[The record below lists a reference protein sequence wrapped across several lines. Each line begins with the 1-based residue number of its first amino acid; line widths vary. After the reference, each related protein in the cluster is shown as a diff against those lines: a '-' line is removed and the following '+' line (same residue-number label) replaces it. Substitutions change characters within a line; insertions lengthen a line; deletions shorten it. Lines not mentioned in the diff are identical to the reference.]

1 MLTLTELNRIHGD
14 LHPGLD
20 LVTYV
25 PVAIPVH
32 AYSVEMRIYEIKDYP
47 LLNEHVI
54 RCISL
59 GMNSVEEISRFLGI
73 EQVYVSDAVATES
86 AENGTI
92 GITGRGTL
100 LLTDF
105 GLQKLENFTQNEA
118 RKASEKLH
126 VDLVTGI
133 VTKYRNPGISIA
145 ELGKRLD
152 GLDGE
157 QFVRK
162 FKSRS
167 EGDKTILDFKL
178 DLVDE
183 LLGNQHFDKR
193 ISVLEVMGVKRST
206 KKPLYVLGQVLV
218 YADAKAENVM
228 LTMTVDGTRQLE
240 HDQYLAT
247 NEVRELLD
255 FEIEPE
261 AEELPPAKILQ
272 ESKKS
277 KTQHIV
283 DLIKRISDLPQ
294 ADDEFL
300 VEEARSSDSE
310 VPNPATIVRPSYVG
324 PSLFRPQVKPVRLRV
339 TDLPTL
345 RSEAIR
351 FSKKRLLIISPWVK
365 KAVVNQDFIRQ
376 LTAALNR
383 GVRVDL
389 ALGIGKDFSDS
400 HEDSI
405 DSLVDLAKFYPDALY
420 LHKWQSHEKL
430 LIADQAYIETTFNWL
445 SFQGVTK
452 QHYRRER
459 GTLIVDSQ
467 IADEVY
473 SEMLNEIQSERD
485 PSWPTK
491 R

>member
-1 MLTLTELNRIHGD
+1 MLNLSDLDRIYGD

-32 AYSVEMRIYEIKDYP
+32 AYAVEMRIYEIKDYP

-59 GMNSVEEISRFLGI
+59 GMTSVDEISRFLGI
-73 EQVYVSDAVATES
+73 EEIYVSDAVATES

-105 GLQKLENFTQNEA
+105 GVQKLENFTQNEA
-118 RKASEKLH
+118 RRATEKLH
-126 VDLVTGI
+126 VDLVTGTL
-133 VTKYRNPGISIA
+133 TKYRNPGISIA

-162 FKSRS
+162 LKSRS

-183 LLGNQHFDKR
+183 LLGSQKSDKR
-193 ISVLEVMGVKRST
+193 LSVLEVMGVRRST

-218 YADAKAENVM
+218 FADAKAENVM
-228 LTMTVDGTRQLE
+228 LTMTVDGTRQIE

-247 NEVRELLD
+247 NEIRELLD
-255 FEIEPE
+255 IEIEPE
-261 AEELPPAKILQ
+261 AEELPPASILQ

-277 KTQHIV
+277 KSQNIV
-283 DLIKRISDLPQ
+283 DLIKKISELPQ
-294 ADDEFL
+294 ADEKFL
-300 VEEARSSDSE
+300 VDEAKSSDSE
-310 VPNPATIVRPSYVG
+310 LPNPANIVRPSYIG
-324 PSLFRPQVKPVRLRV
+324 PSLFRPQAKPVRLRV
-339 TDLPTL
+339 TDFPTL

-351 FSKKRLLIISPWVK
+351 FSKRRLLIISPWVK

-376 LTAALNR
+376 LTTALER
-383 GVRVDL
+383 GVRVDI

-405 DSLVDLAKFYPDALY
+405 ESLVDLAKSFPESLH
-420 LHKWQSHEKL
+420 LHKWKSHEKL
-430 LIADQAYIETTFNWL
+430 LIADQSYIETTFNWL

-473 SEMLNEIQSERD
+473 LEMLNEIQSERD
-485 PSWPTK
+485 PSWPPK
-491 R
+491 H

>member
-1 MLTLTELNRIHGD
+1 MLTISELDRLYGD

-32 AYSVEMRIYEIKDYP
+32 AYAIEMRIYEIKDYP

-59 GMNSVEEISRFLGI
+59 GMNSVNEISRFLGI
-73 EQVYVSDAVATES
+73 EEVYVSDAVATES

-100 LLTDF
+100 LLTEF
-105 GLQKLENFTQNEA
+105 GIQKLENFTQNEA
-118 RKASEKLH
+118 RRATDKLH
-126 VDLVTGI
+126 VDLVTGV
-133 VTKYRNPGISIA
+133 VTKYRNTGISLA

-162 FKSRS
+162 LKSRS
-167 EGDKTILDFKL
+167 EGDKSILDFKL
-178 DLVDE
+178 DLVDQ
-183 LLGNQHFDKR
+183 LLGNRNSDKR
-193 ISVLEVMGVKRST
+193 LSVLEVMGVRRST

-228 LTMTVDGTRQLE
+228 LTMTVEGTRQLE

-247 NEVRELLD
+247 PEVRELLD

-261 AEELPPAKILQ
+261 AEELAPASILQ

-277 KTQHIV
+277 QTQHIV
-283 DLIKRISDLPQ
+283 DLIKKISDLPQ
-294 ADDEFL
+294 ADEAFF
-300 VEEARSSDSE
+300 VEEVESSGTE
-310 VPNPATIVRPSYVG
+310 GPNPATIVRPTYIG

-339 TDLPTL
+339 TDFPTL

-383 GVRVDL
+383 GVRADI

-405 DSLVDLAKFYPDALY
+405 AALVELAEAYPDTLH

-459 GTLIVDSQ
+459 GPLIVDSQ

-473 SEMLNEIQSERD
+473 LEMLNEIQVERD
-485 PSWPTK
+485 PNWPPK

>member
-1 MLTLTELNRIHGD
+1 MLNLSELDRLYGN
-14 LHPGLD
+14 LHPGLS

-32 AYSVEMRIYEIKDYP
+32 AYAVEMRIYEIKDYP

-59 GMNSVEEISRFLGI
+59 GMNSVDEISGFLGI
-73 EQVYVSDAVATES
+73 EEIYVSDAVATES

-100 LLTDF
+100 LLTEF
-105 GLQKLENFTQNEA
+105 GVQKLENFTQNEA
-118 RKASEKLH
+118 RRATEKLH

-133 VTKYRNPGISIA
+133 VTKYRNPGISFA

-152 GLDGE
+152 GLEGE

-162 FKSRS
+162 LKSRS
-167 EGDKTILDFKL
+167 EGDKSIIDFKL
-178 DLVDE
+178 DLVEE
-183 LLGNQHFDKR
+183 LLGAQNSEKR
-193 ISVLEVMGVKRST
+193 ISVLEVMGVRRST

-218 YADAKAENVM
+218 YADSKAQNVM
-228 LTMTVDGTRQLE
+228 LTMTVDGARQLE

-247 NEVRELLD
+247 PEVRDLLD

-261 AEELPPAKILQ
+261 AEELLPANILQ
-272 ESKKS
+272 ESKKT

-294 ADDEFL
+294 ADEDLFA
-300 VEEARSSDSE
+300 EESKSSESD
-310 VPNPATIVRPSYVG
+310 VPNPATIVRPSYIG

-339 TDLPTL
+339 TDFPSL

-351 FSKKRLLIISPWVK
+351 FSKNRLLIISPWVK

-376 LTAALNR
+376 LTAALTR
-383 GVRVDL
+383 GVRVDI

-405 DSLVDLAKFYPDALY
+405 SALVDLSSTYSENLY

-473 SEMLNEIQSERD
+473 LEMLNEIQIERD
-485 PSWPTK
+485 PKWPTK